1 MAFRAIPGI
10 SSSMKYKAINFF
22 GISALLLLP
31 LWLGAQQQQPTE
43 AEEINQLREAVDK
56 QVDNYT
62 NMLDLADW
70 QIFYLDSI
78 LTHDYDAMRL
88 ELKGLR
94 DAKVGNTDAYV
105 RAQDKWAEQ
114 IYNSLQSIFNE
125 EQWAKYLKS
134 GAARDKKSRD
144 KRAAKR
150 K

>member
-1 MAFRAIPGI
+1 MSLRACPGD
-10 SSSMKYKAINFF
+10 SESMKYKAIKFF
-22 GISALLLLP
+22 GITALLLLP
-31 LWLGAQQQQPTE
+31 MWLGAQQPMTE
-43 AEEINQLREAVDK
+43 EEEIKQMRESIDK
-56 QVDNYT
+56 TVDNYT
-62 NMLDLADW
+62 NLLDLADW

-78 LTHDYDAMRL
+78 LTHDFDAMRL

-94 DAKVGNTDAYV
+94 DAKMSNADAYV
-105 RAQDKWAEQ
+105 RTQDKWSEQ
-114 IYNSLQSIFNE
+114 IYTSLQKVFNE

>member
-1 MAFRAIPGI
+1 MSLRACPGD
-10 SSSMKYKAINFF
+10 SESMKYKAIKFF
-22 GISALLLLP
+22 GITALLLLP
-31 LWLGAQQQQPTE
+31 LWLGAQQPMTE
-43 AEEINQLREAVDK
+43 EEEIKQMRESIDK
-56 QVDNYT
+56 TVDNYA
-62 NMLDLADW
+62 NLLDLADW

-78 LTHDYDAMRL
+78 LTHDFDAMRL

-94 DAKVGNTDAYV
+94 DAKMSNADAYV
-105 RAQDKWAEQ
+105 RTQDKWSEQ
-114 IYNSLQSIFNE
+114 IYTSLQKVFNE

>member
-1 MAFRAIPGI
+1 MSLRACPGD
-10 SSSMKYKAINFF
+10 SESMKYKAIKFF
-22 GISALLLLP
+22 GITALLLLP
-31 LWLGAQQQQPTE
+31 LWLGAQQPMTE
-43 AEEINQLREAVDK
+43 EEEIKQMRESIDK
-56 QVDNYT
+56 TVDNYT
-62 NMLDLADW
+62 NLLDLADW

-78 LTHDYDAMRL
+78 LTHDFDAMRL

-94 DAKVGNTDAYV
+94 DAKMSNADAYV
-105 RAQDKWAEQ
+105 RTQDKWSEQ
-114 IYNSLQSIFNE
+114 IYTSLQKVFNE

>member
-1 MAFRAIPGI
+1 MSLRACPGD
-10 SSSMKYKAINFF
+10 SESMKYKAIKFF
-22 GISALLLLP
+22 GITALLLLP
-31 LWLGAQQQQPTE
+31 LWLGAQQPMTE
-43 AEEINQLREAVDK
+43 EEEIKQMRESIDK
-56 QVDNYT
+56 TVDNYT
-62 NMLDLADW
+62 NLLDLADW

-78 LTHDYDAMRL
+78 LTHDFDAMRL

-94 DAKVGNTDAYV
+94 DAKMSNADADV
-105 RAQDKWAEQ
+105 RAQDKWSEQ
-114 IYNSLQSIFNE
+114 IYTSLQKVFNE

>member
-1 MAFRAIPGI
+1 M
-10 SSSMKYKAINFF
+10 
-22 GISALLLLP
+22 
-31 LWLGAQQQQPTE
+31 TE
-43 AEEINQLREAVDK
+43 EEEIKQMRESIDK
-56 QVDNYT
+56 TVDNYA
-62 NMLDLADW
+62 NLLDLADW

-78 LTHDYDAMRL
+78 LTHDFDAMRL

-94 DAKVGNTDAYV
+94 DAKMSNADAYV
-105 RAQDKWAEQ
+105 RTQDKWSEQ
-114 IYNSLQSIFNE
+114 IYTSLQKVFNE

>member
-1 MAFRAIPGI
+1 MSFRACPGI
-10 SSSMKYKAINFF
+10 SNIMKYKAIKFF

-31 LWLGAQQQQPTE
+31 LWLGAQQPLTE
-43 AEEINQLREAVDK
+43 EEEIKQLREAVDK
-56 QVDNYT
+56 QVDSYT

-78 LTHDYDAMRL
+78 LTHDFDAMRL

-94 DAKVGNTDAYV
+94 DAKVGNSDAYV
-105 RAQDKWAEQ
+105 RTQDKWSEQ
-114 IYNSLQSIFNE
+114 IYNSLQKVFNE